1 MVDYNS
7 SAILKPKRIQK
18 LTGSSSYLSYH
29 PMITSESFVKRLKIL
44 ENPKKP
50 LFLPP
55 FFDPPKNP
63 QKHPKIRADFSST
76 FRGYTIRTK
85 FGGGRIPEHANLY
98 RY

>member
-1 MVDYNS
+1 
-7 SAILKPKRIQK
+7 
-18 LTGSSSYLSYH
+18 
-29 PMITSESFVKRLKIL
+29 MITLESFVRRLLGKTLGILKKHRFPGKTL

-55 FFDPPKNP
+55 FLGPPKNP

-76 FRGYTIRTK
+76 IQAYTIRTK
-85 FGGGRIPEHANLY
+85 NRRGQIPEHANLY